1 LHVNEIEHSSI
12 SSARFSCEAVTLR
25 VKSDLKLDVSIEAT
39 KKPGSITDLNADSR
53 RNLPLVTR
61 AGRLPIGTFQSRGFA
76 SSPQT
81 SARFHREIAS
91 VCPTA
96 RCSLPLSS
104 PCLSRV
110 QPLAAMTDARA
121 SELASRRTEF
131 ISVSGSRPER
141 TALHSDSRL
150 KRLSGYV
157 AAPELPHA
165 PMNSPAAFRAGF
177 PSQLFAN

>member
-1 LHVNEIEHSSI
+1 MNEIEHSSI
-12 SSARFSCEAVTLR
+12 VNALFSCESMALR
-25 VKSDLKLDVSIEAT
+25 VKRSLKLGGSIEAIN
-39 KKPGSITDLNADSR
+39 KLGSIIDLNADSR
-53 RNLPLVTR
+53 KIFPLASFAR
-61 AGRLPIGTFQSRGFA
+61 RLPGGTFRFRGGAAAPEFAAVSLRLSDAPPLPA
-76 SSPQT
+76 SS
-81 SARFHREIAS
+81 RF
-91 VCPTA
+91 
-96 RCSLPLSS
+96 SLRFSLRISHAQLP
-104 PCLSRV
+104 
-110 QPLAAMTDARA
+110 AAITDARA
-121 SELASRRTEF
+121 SHLASRRTEF

>member
-1 LHVNEIEHSSI
+1 MNEIEHSS
-12 SSARFSCEAVTLR
+12 SVNALFSCEAMALR
-25 VKSDLKLDVSIEAT
+25 VKRSLKLGGSIEAIN
-39 KKPGSITDLNADSR
+39 KLGSIIDLNADSR
-53 RNLPLVTR
+53 KIFPLASFAR
-61 AGRLPIGTFQSRGFA
+61 RLPGGTFRFRGGAAAPEFAAVSLRLSDAPYLPA
-76 SSPQT
+76 SS
-81 SARFHREIAS
+81 RF
-91 VCPTA
+91 
-96 RCSLPLSS
+96 SLRISHAQLP
-104 PCLSRV
+104 
-110 QPLAAMTDARA
+110 AAITDARA
-121 SELASRRTEF
+121 SHLASRRTEF